1 VPGNNE
7 HDLSHEDL
15 ERARE
20 LVPIP
25 CIDVLPW
32 RRGDADRLE
41 VCLIERADRPGSW
54 NLVGGRIR
62 HGETISAAVGRHL
75 AETLGERATWRRTD
89 FNQPETIGE
98 YLQTATPGYGFDPR
112 QHAVSF
118 SYTFEMA
125 GEIRLG
131 GEARSHE
138 WFGLENLP
146 DRREIGYGQGDVVYR
161 LIPAVR
167 RQAAGGYESA

>member
-1 VPGNNE
+1 MPDNGDY
-7 HDLSHEDL
+7 DLSLEDL

-20 LVPIP
+20 LVPIA

-41 VCLIERADRPGSW
+41 VCLIEREDRPGLW

-62 HGETISAAVGRHL
+62 RGETVSGAVGRHL
-75 AETLGERATWRRTD
+75 YETLGQRATWRRTD
-89 FNQPETIGE
+89 FSRPEAVGE
-98 YLQTATPGYGFDPR
+98 YFPTADSGYGFDPR

-118 SYTFEMA
+118 TYTFELR
-125 GEIRLG
+125 GEIRIG
-131 GEARSHE
+131 GEARSHD
-138 WFGLENLP
+138 WFGLEDLP
-146 DRREIGYGQGDVVYR
+146 DRRRIGYGQGDVIYR

-167 RQAAGGYESA
+167 QQAAGGSEHG